1 MKALK
6 KNQLTINEKYMAFGR
21 ANWYKHSN
29 HLKKYYCYTPA
40 TVSQLRKL
48 NVPSVKA
55 TWDLYNAYG
64 SHWFPEIVNIIRKKD
79 RDRVNEYLKEL
90 QDKKQHKA
98 A

>member
-1 MKALK
+1 MKILK
-6 KNQLTINEKYMAFGR
+6 KHQLKINPKFMAFGR
-21 ANWYKHSN
+21 ANWYKESF

-48 NVPSVKA
+48 NVPSAKA

-64 SHWFPEIVNIIRKKD
+64 SHWFPEIVNIIRRKD
-79 RDRVNEYLKEL
+79 REKVNEYLEQVKL
-90 QDKKQHKA
+90 KKA